1 MKLVFNF
8 VSLGFCVYD
17 TVWDMD
23 FFFFL
28 LGVEEE
34 LIDSYANIDR

>member
-17 TVWDMD
+17 TGYG
-23 FFFFL
+23 FFKFFSV
-28 LGVEEE
+28 VEEE
-34 LIDSYANIDR
+34 LIDCYANIDR